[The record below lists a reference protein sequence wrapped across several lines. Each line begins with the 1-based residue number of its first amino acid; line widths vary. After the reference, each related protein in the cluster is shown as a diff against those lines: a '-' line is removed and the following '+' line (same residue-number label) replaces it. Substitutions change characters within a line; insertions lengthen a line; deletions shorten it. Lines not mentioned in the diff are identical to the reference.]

1 MMHPLAHQ
9 RKMGCPCD
17 RRSLAGPCTHFAARN
32 ALPVAVVLFLC
43 AIAGSLP
50 AARAQGQQDQQGQ
63 TVKQEKQGQAAPP
76 RPYDSI
82 AANRVGYDGPGRGTA
97 NDLPGKV
104 IHIGL
109 LAPLHG
115 PHQAEGAAMAA
126 AAQMALHDAGQHP
139 LYGGRRVALTLG
151 DESGPAWGHV
161 SEELLRLVTDAQAVA
176 VVTSASGD
184 VAHLSEQV
192 GNRIGVPVLTLSSD
206 ATTTQID
213 IPWIFRLGPGDAQQ
227 AQTMV
232 REIYR
237 TRNRN
242 PVLLVTEDDHDGRV
256 GAEAVRKAAE
266 KLGAPAPD
274 TLVLNALQP
283 DFGPVLARLQSRP
296 SQALILWTQPE
307 TAGGLLTAIGKGDAR
322 TPIYLSQKAAQA
334 GSGLVFASSGAA
346 DKVDTVGLWTTAV
359 DGKDAAA
366 WKAFARRYQQA
377 TGNVPSPVAAGTYDA
392 ITLVVRALRTVGPN
406 RARVRDQIARARD
419 FPGVAGAISFDKEGN
434 DRTGVHLVRMAR
446 KEKGPVRALPVK
458 KEGK

>member
-1 MMHPLAHQ
+1 M
-9 RKMGCPCD
+9 
-17 RRSLAGPCTHFAARN
+17 AGPCTHFAARN
-32 ALPVAVVLFLC
+32 ALPIAVALFLC
-43 AIAGSLP
+43 AIAGRPP
-50 AARAQGQQDQQGQ
+50 AARAQGQQDQQ
-63 TVKQEKQGQAAPP
+63 VKQEKQGRTASPP
-76 RPYDSI
+76 PYDSI
-82 AANRVGYDGPGRGTA
+82 AANSVGYDGPGRGPA
-97 NDLPGKV
+97 YDLPGTI

-126 AAQMALHDAGQHP
+126 AAQMALHDAGQRP
-139 LYGGRRVALTLG
+139 LSGGRRVALALG

-161 SEELLRLVTDAQAVA
+161 SEELLRLVADEQAVA

-227 AQTMV
+227 AQAMAQ
-232 REIYR
+232 EIYR
-237 TRNRN
+237 KRDRS

-274 TLVLNALQP
+274 MLVLNALQP
-283 DFGPVLARLQSRP
+283 DFGPVLARLQARP

-307 TAGGLLTAIGKGDAR
+307 TVGGLLTAIGKGDAR
-322 TPIYLSQKAAQA
+322 TPIYLSQKAAQS
-334 GSGLVFASSGAA
+334 GSGLVPAPFDTA
-346 DKVDTVGLWTTAV
+346 DKVDTAGLWTTAS
-359 DGKDAAA
+359 DGEDAAA
-366 WKAFARRYQQA
+366 WKAFARRYQQT
-377 TGNVPSPVAAGTYDA
+377 TGNVPSPVAARTYDA
-392 ITLVVRALRTVGPN
+392 ITLVVRALRTAGPN
-406 RARVRDQIARARD
+406 RARVRDQIARTRD
-419 FPGVAGAISFDKEGN
+419 FPGVAGAISFDNEGN
-434 DRTGVHLVRMAR
+434 DRTGVHLVRMVRMVR